1 MIGLYKFW
9 FKQNWYEKSRFWQDL
24 LHDLL
29 HDLAYHQNGTAR
41 LLLQQVC
48 NLEQFVPK
56 ILHFLK
62 EWAMSIWIFS
72 GSIFEQENSG
82 SILFK
87 FRLHRYVNHC
97 SVFFAHGK
105 KKPTGY
111 WDHGP
116 IVVFSQSINRSSIDL
131 TIKIWKKCNFWC
143 VSIPCICQ
151 GPEEWKKLN
160 NVDLI
165 TFEEI
170 LSRALFLQFY
180 GTLCF
185 RPRTCG
191 FNLHSDFF

>member
-1 MIGLYKFW
+1 MIW
-9 FKQNWYEKSRFWQDL
+9 PIIMV
-24 LHDLL
+24 
-29 HDLAYHQNGTAR
+29 R

-62 EWAMSIWIFS
+62 ERAMSIWIFS

-160 NVDLI
+160 SVDLI

-170 LSRALFLQFY
+170 LSHYFYNFMEHCALDLEPVVSTCIQTF
-180 GTLCF
+180 F
-185 RPRTCG
+185 REMLSGIRLSTKDSPTT
-191 FNLHSDFF
+191 